1 MKISKSILLVIVL
14 FAVILVNSMLFSV
27 DQTEYAVVT
36 QFGRPVRA
44 ITEPGLNWKLPDPIQ
59 TIQRYD
65 NRLKVYMPK
74 VAEFLTRDKKNVM
87 VESYVTWRVRN
98 PEVFMKTLK
107 TFSNGQ
113 ERLNDVVFSELG
125 VSLGRY
131 DLDQLVNV
139 DKEKIKLAEMM
150 AQVKEVTARK
160 LLDYGVQVSDVRMKA
175 LSFPEKNKLSV
186 FQRMR
191 AEREKIA
198 RLYRA
203 QGTEEGSKVRASA
216 DKEKTMILSAAYEK
230 AEKIK
235 GEGDA
240 QAIKIYGK
248 AHQKDPKFYKFIR
261 SLQAYEKVIN
271 EKTTVVLPSNS
282 DLLKYLEKPNQK

>member
-1 MKISKSILLVIVL
+1 MKISKSILLVMAFIS
-14 FAVILVNSMLFSV
+14 VILVNSMLFSV
-27 DQTEYAVVT
+27 DQTEYAIIT
-36 QFGRPVRA
+36 QFGRPVRS

-65 NRLKVYMPK
+65 NRLKVYIPR

-87 VESYVTWRVRN
+87 VESYVTWRVKN

-107 TFSNGQ
+107 TFPNGQ

-175 LSFPEKNKLSV
+175 LSFPEKNQLSV

-191 AEREKIA
+191 AEREKSA

-203 QGTEEGSKVRASA
+203 QGTEEGSKIRASA
-216 DKEKTMILSAAYEK
+216 EKEKTMLLSAAYEK

-248 AHQKDPKFYKFIR
+248 AFQKDPKFYEFIR

-282 DLLKYLEKPNQK
+282 DLLKFLEKPNQK

>member
-14 FAVILVNSMLFSV
+14 FAIILINSMLFSV

-65 NRLKVYMPK
+65 NRLKVYMPR

-87 VESYVTWRVRN
+87 VESYVTWRVQN

-216 DKEKTMILSAAYEK
+216 DKEKTMLLSAAYEK

-248 AHQKDPKFYKFIR
+248 AFQKDPKFYEFIR
-261 SLQAYEKVIN
+261 SLQAYEKVVN
-271 EKTTVVLPSNS
+271 EKTTVVLPSNA
-282 DLLKYLEKPNQK
+282 DFLKYLEKPNQK

>member
-1 MKISKSILLVIVL
+1 MRISKTILLMAVL
-14 FAVILVNSMLFSV
+14 FAIIVINSMLFGV

-36 QFGRPVRA
+36 HLGRPIRS
-44 ITEPGLNWKLPDPIQ
+44 ITEPGLNWKWPDPIQ

-74 VAEFLTRDKKNVM
+74 AAEFLTRDKKNVM
-87 VESYVTWRVRN
+87 VESYVTWRVQN

-107 TFSNGQ
+107 TFTSAQ

-131 DLDQLVNV
+131 DLDQLVNIE
-139 DKEKIKLAEMM
+139 KERIKLAEMM
-150 AQVKEVTARK
+150 TQVKEVSARK
-160 LLDYGVQVSDVRMKA
+160 VLDYGIDVSDVRLKA
-175 LSFPEKNKLSV
+175 LNFPEKNKLSV

-203 QGTEEGSKVRASA
+203 QGTEESSKIRAAA
-216 DKEKTMILSAAYEK
+216 DKEKTMLLSAAYEK

-248 AHQKDPKFYKFIR
+248 AFQKDPKFYEFTR
-261 SLQAYEKVIN
+261 SLQAYEKIIN
-271 EKTTVVLPSNS
+271 EKTTVVLPSNA

>member
-1 MKISKSILLVIVL
+1 
-14 FAVILVNSMLFSV
+14 
-27 DQTEYAVVT
+27 
-36 QFGRPVRA
+36 
-44 ITEPGLNWKLPDPIQ
+44 
-59 TIQRYD
+59 
-65 NRLKVYMPK
+65 
-74 VAEFLTRDKKNVM
+74 
-87 VESYVTWRVRN
+87 
-98 PEVFMKTLK
+98 
-107 TFSNGQ
+107 
-113 ERLNDVVFSELG
+113 
-125 VSLGRY
+125 
-131 DLDQLVNV
+131 
-139 DKEKIKLAEMM
+139 
-150 AQVKEVTARK
+150 
-160 LLDYGVQVSDVRMKA
+160 MKA

-191 AEREKIA
+191 AEREKSA

-203 QGTEEGSKVRASA
+203 QGTEEGSKIRASA
-216 DKEKTMILSAAYEK
+216 EKEKTMLLSAAYEK

-248 AHQKDPKFYKFIR
+248 AFQKDPKFYEFIR